1 MVHAKIFSIQFL
13 HGPLFYQ
20 TVFRS
25 GIRSPGD
32 VFVIN
37 IQKSSVHLYQQ
48 RQFNIDER
56 KFTYILRPGI
66 TPNRDYWRVVYHTN
80 TLLSDHI
87 SRPLRAATAKSTER
101 VTADKDAQ
109 PVSVIVYAHS
119 EPEDLR
125 NNLPILLNQDYPD
138 YEIIVVND
146 GSDAN
151 SEDVLKLFSNE
162 YKNLYYT
169 YVPVDTQYLSH
180 KKLALTMGIKAA
192 QHDILLFTEADCRPI
207 GPKWIK
213 AMAGSYNPE
222 TDIILGFC
230 AYRHTKGFLHKLIAY
245 DNLTNGL
252 QMISSA
258 LSHHPFT
265 GNGRNL
271 SYRKKLFFAHKG
283 YSRSLNLH
291 AGADDL
297 FINEVSNPA
306 NTQVQLSSDSIIKMN
321 KVGDSETWREIKTS
335 RAATKRFYKG
345 GSLTFYRME
354 TIGYLF
360 FWIAGIA
367 TFIVGLSGN
376 WLLSILAGL
385 LLFLRF
391 TAKALVYKKS
401 ALLLQQKPLTAWL
414 PLLEIAQPI
423 YDIYIHIYRMFNG
436 KKDFTNNVA

>member
-1 MVHAKIFSIQFL
+1 
-13 HGPLFYQ
+13 
-20 TVFRS
+20 
-25 GIRSPGD
+25 
-32 VFVIN
+32 
-37 IQKSSVHLYQQ
+37 
-48 RQFNIDER
+48 
-56 KFTYILRPGI
+56 
-66 TPNRDYWRVVYHTN
+66 
-80 TLLSDHI
+80 
-87 SRPLRAATAKSTER
+87 
-101 VTADKDAQ
+101 
-109 PVSVIVYAHS
+109 
-119 EPEDLR
+119 
-125 NNLPILLNQDYPD
+125 
-138 YEIIVVND
+138 
-146 GSDAN
+146 
-151 SEDVLKLFSNE
+151 
-162 YKNLYYT
+162 
-169 YVPVDTQYLSH
+169 
-180 KKLALTMGIKAA
+180 MGIKAA
-192 QHDILLFTEADCRPI
+192 RHDILLFTEADCRPI

-321 KVGDSETWREIKTS
+321 KVGDFETWREIKTS

-391 TAKALVYKKS
+391 TVKALVYKKS

-414 PLLEIAQPI
+414 PLLEIAQPV

>member
-1 MVHAKIFSIQFL
+1 M
-13 HGPLFYQ
+13 
-20 TVFRS
+20 
-25 GIRSPGD
+25 
-32 VFVIN
+32 
-37 IQKSSVHLYQQ
+37 YQQ

-87 SRPLRAATAKSTER
+87 FTPFTCCNSQKHGTCHGRQGCPTCLRHCLCPR
-101 VTADKDAQ
+101 
-109 PVSVIVYAHS
+109 

-125 NNLPILLNQDYPD
+125 NNLPVLLNQDYPD

-192 QHDILLFTEADCRPI
+192 RHDILLFTEADCRPI

-283 YSRSLNLH
+283 YARSLNLH

-321 KVGDSETWREIKTS
+321 KVEDSETWREIKTS
-335 RAATKRFYKG
+335 HAATKRFYKG

-391 TAKALVYKKS
+391 TVKALVYKKS

-414 PLLEIAQPI
+414 PLLEIAQPV

>member
-1 MVHAKIFSIQFL
+1 MSENLLTFSDLELLLI
-13 HGPLFYQ
+13 
-20 TVFRS
+20 
-25 GIRSPGD
+25 
-32 VFVIN
+32 
-37 IQKSSVHLYQQ
+37 
-48 RQFNIDER
+48 
-56 KFTYILRPGI
+56 GI
-66 TPNRDYWRVVYHTN
+66 TGVLFIIQILYYLITY
-80 TLLSDHI
+80 

-192 QHDILLFTEADCRPI
+192 RHDILLFTEADCRPI

-321 KVGDSETWREIKTS
+321 KVGDFETWREIKTS

-354 TIGYLF
+354 NIGYLF

-391 TAKALVYKKS
+391 TVKALVYKKS

-414 PLLEIAQPI
+414 PLLEIAQPV

>member
-1 MVHAKIFSIQFL
+1 MSENLLTFSDLELLLI
-13 HGPLFYQ
+13 
-20 TVFRS
+20 
-25 GIRSPGD
+25 
-32 VFVIN
+32 
-37 IQKSSVHLYQQ
+37 
-48 RQFNIDER
+48 
-56 KFTYILRPGI
+56 GI
-66 TPNRDYWRVVYHTN
+66 TGVLFIIQILYYLITY
-80 TLLSDHI
+80 

-109 PVSVIVYAHS
+109 PVSVIVYAHG

-125 NNLPILLNQDYPD
+125 NNLPVLLNQDYPD

-192 QHDILLFTEADCRPI
+192 RHDILLFTEADCRPI

-258 LSHHPFT
+258 L
-265 GNGRNL
+265 
-271 SYRKKLFFAHKG
+271 
-283 YSRSLNLH
+283 
-291 AGADDL
+291 
-297 FINEVSNPA
+297 NEVSNPA

-335 RAATKRFYKG
+335 HAATKRFYKG

-391 TAKALVYKKS
+391 TVKALVYKKS

-414 PLLEIAQPI
+414 PLLEIAQPV

>member
-1 MVHAKIFSIQFL
+1 MSENLLTFSDLELLLI
-13 HGPLFYQ
+13 
-20 TVFRS
+20 
-25 GIRSPGD
+25 
-32 VFVIN
+32 
-37 IQKSSVHLYQQ
+37 
-48 RQFNIDER
+48 
-56 KFTYILRPGI
+56 GI
-66 TPNRDYWRVVYHTN
+66 TGVLFIIQILYYLITY
-80 TLLSDHI
+80 

-109 PVSVIVYAHS
+109 PVSVIVYAHG

-192 QHDILLFTEADCRPI
+192 RHDILLFTEADCRPI

-258 LSHHPFT
+258 LSFHGKRPEPI
-265 GNGRNL
+265 L
-271 SYRKKLFFAHKG
+271 S
-283 YSRSLNLH
+283 
-291 AGADDL
+291 
-297 FINEVSNPA
+297 
-306 NTQVQLSSDSIIKMN
+306 
-321 KVGDSETWREIKTS
+321 
-335 RAATKRFYKG
+335 
-345 GSLTFYRME
+345 
-354 TIGYLF
+354 
-360 FWIAGIA
+360 
-367 TFIVGLSGN
+367 
-376 WLLSILAGL
+376 
-385 LLFLRF
+385 
-391 TAKALVYKKS
+391 
-401 ALLLQQKPLTAWL
+401 
-414 PLLEIAQPI
+414 
-423 YDIYIHIYRMFNG
+423 
-436 KKDFTNNVA
+436 

>member
-1 MVHAKIFSIQFL
+1 MSENLLVFSGFELFLAGMTVGLFIIQ
-13 HGPLFYQ
+13 LFYYLV
-20 TVFRS
+20 T
-25 GIRSPGD
+25 
-32 VFVIN
+32 
-37 IQKSSVHLYQQ
+37 
-48 RQFNIDER
+48 
-56 KFTYILRPGI
+56 FT
-66 TPNRDYWRVVYHTN
+66 
-80 TLLSDHI
+80 
-87 SRPLRAATAKSTER
+87 RPLRAAKRTEKTATGRDVK
-101 VTADKDAQ
+101 
-109 PVSVIVYAHS
+109 PVSVIVYAHG

-125 NNLPILLNQDYPD
+125 RNLPALLTQDYPD
-138 YEIIVVND
+138 YEVIVVND
-146 GSDAN
+146 GSDAD

-192 QHDILLFTEADCRPI
+192 RHDILLFTEADCRPL
-207 GPKWIK
+207 GPKWIE
-213 AMAGSYNPE
+213 AMADPYNPE

-245 DNLTNGL
+245 DNLTDGL

-283 YSRSLNLH
+283 YSKSLNLH

-297 FINEVSNPA
+297 FINEVSNPT
-306 NTQVQLSSDSIIKMN
+306 NTQVQLSSDSIIEMN
-321 KVGDSETWREIKTS
+321 KIEGSGIWREMKAS

-345 GSLTFYRME
+345 CSLAFYRME
-354 TIGYLF
+354 TVSYLLF
-360 FWIAGIA
+360 GIAAIA
-367 TFIVGLSGN
+367 TFIFGLSGN
-376 WLLSILAGL
+376 WLLSILAGSL
-385 LLFLRF
+385 LLLRF

-414 PLLEIAQPI
+414 PLLEIAQPA
-423 YDIYIHIYRMFNG
+423 YDIYVRIYRVFNG
-436 KKDFTNNVA
+436 KKDFTNNA

>member
-1 MVHAKIFSIQFL
+1 MSENLLTFSDLELLLI
-13 HGPLFYQ
+13 
-20 TVFRS
+20 
-25 GIRSPGD
+25 
-32 VFVIN
+32 
-37 IQKSSVHLYQQ
+37 
-48 RQFNIDER
+48 
-56 KFTYILRPGI
+56 GI
-66 TPNRDYWRVVYHTN
+66 TGVLFIIQILYYLITY
-80 TLLSDHI
+80 

-109 PVSVIVYAHS
+109 PVSVIVYAHG

-138 YEIIVVND
+138 YEII
-146 GSDAN
+146 
-151 SEDVLKLFSNE
+151 
-162 YKNLYYT
+162 YYT

-192 QHDILLFTEADCRPI
+192 RHDILLFTEADCRPI

-283 YSRSLNLH
+283 YARSLNLH

-321 KVGDSETWREIKTS
+321 KVGDFETWREIKTS

-391 TAKALVYKKS
+391 TVKALVYKKS

-414 PLLEIAQPI
+414 PLLEIAQPV

>member
-1 MVHAKIFSIQFL
+1 MQKSFPYKLL

-87 SRPLRAATAKSTER
+87 FTPFTCCNSQKHGTCHGRQGCPTCLR
-101 VTADKDAQ
+101 
-109 PVSVIVYAHS
+109 HCLCHG

-192 QHDILLFTEADCRPI
+192 RHDILLFTEADCRPI

-335 RAATKRFYKG
+335 RAATKRFYKR

-391 TAKALVYKKS
+391 TVKALVYKKS

-414 PLLEIAQPI
+414 PLLEIAQPV

>member
-1 MVHAKIFSIQFL
+1 MNGNLLTFSTLELFL
-13 HGPLFYQ
+13 A
-20 TVFRS
+20 
-25 GIRSPGD
+25 
-32 VFVIN
+32 
-37 IQKSSVHLYQQ
+37 
-48 RQFNIDER
+48 
-56 KFTYILRPGI
+56 GI
-66 TPNRDYWRVVYHTN
+66 TGVLFIIQMLYYLVTYA
-80 TLLSDHI
+80 
-87 SRPLRAATAKSTER
+87 RPLRAVREAESKER
-101 VTADKDAQ
+101 VTADKEAK
-109 PVSVIVYAHS
+109 PVSIIVYAHG

-125 NNLPILLNQDYPD
+125 KNLPVLLNQDYPD

-146 GSDAN
+146 GSDAE

-192 QHDILLFTEADCRPI
+192 RHDLLLFTEADCRPL
-207 GPKWIK
+207 GPEWIK

-222 TDIILGFC
+222 TDIVLGFC
-230 AYRHTKGFLHKLIAY
+230 AYRHTDGFLHKLVAY

-283 YSRSLNLH
+283 YSKSLNLH

-297 FINEVSNPA
+297 FINEVANA
-306 NTQVQLSSDSIIKMN
+306 TNTQVQFSPDAIIEMN
-321 KVGDSETWREIKTS
+321 KIEDFETWKEMKAS

-345 GSLTFYRME
+345 NSLVFYRMDNVSFL
-354 TIGYLF
+354 LF
-360 FWIAGIA
+360 VISAAAAFIA
-367 TFIVGLSGN
+367 GLSGN
-376 WLLSILAGL
+376 WLLSVWAGL
-385 LLFLRF
+385 LLLLRF
-391 TAKALVYKKS
+391 TAKAFVYQRS

-414 PLLEIAQPI
+414 PLLEIVQPA
-423 YDIYIHIYRMFNG
+423 YNLYVRIYRMFNG
-436 KKDFTNNVA
+436 KRDFTNNVV

>member
-1 MVHAKIFSIQFL
+1 MSENLLTFSDLELLLI
-13 HGPLFYQ
+13 
-20 TVFRS
+20 
-25 GIRSPGD
+25 
-32 VFVIN
+32 
-37 IQKSSVHLYQQ
+37 
-48 RQFNIDER
+48 
-56 KFTYILRPGI
+56 GI
-66 TPNRDYWRVVYHTN
+66 TGVLFIIQILYYLITY
-80 TLLSDHI
+80 

-109 PVSVIVYAHS
+109 PVSVIVYAHG

-192 QHDILLFTEADCRPI
+192 RHDILLFTEADCRPI

-283 YSRSLNLH
+283 YARSLNLH

-297 FINEVSNPA
+297 FINEVSNQDEQSRRFRNLERDKNLPRRHQTFLQRRFL
-306 NTQVQLSSDSIIKMN
+306 NFLPNGNHRLSVLLDCGN
-321 KVGDSETWREIKTS
+321 RHFHR
-335 RAATKRFYKG
+335 RAFRKLAA
-345 GSLTFYRME
+345 LD
-354 TIGYLF
+354 IGRITL
-360 FWIAGIA
+360 IP
-367 TFIVGLSGN
+367 
-376 WLLSILAGL
+376 
-385 LLFLRF
+385 
-391 TAKALVYKKS
+391 
-401 ALLLQQKPLTAWL
+401 PLHSQSTRL
-414 PLLEIAQPI
+414 
-423 YDIYIHIYRMFNG
+423 
-436 KKDFTNNVA
+436 

>member
-1 MVHAKIFSIQFL
+1 MSENLLTFSDLELLLI
-13 HGPLFYQ
+13 
-20 TVFRS
+20 
-25 GIRSPGD
+25 
-32 VFVIN
+32 
-37 IQKSSVHLYQQ
+37 
-48 RQFNIDER
+48 
-56 KFTYILRPGI
+56 GI
-66 TPNRDYWRVVYHTN
+66 TGVLFIIQILYYLITY
-80 TLLSDHI
+80 

-109 PVSVIVYAHS
+109 PVSVIVYAHG

-151 SEDVLKLFSNE
+151 SEDVLKLISNE
-162 YKNLYYT
+162 YKNIYYT
-169 YVPVDTQYLSH
+169 Y
-180 KKLALTMGIKAA
+180 
-192 QHDILLFTEADCRPI
+192 FTEADCRPI

-414 PLLEIAQPI
+414 PLLEIAQPV